1 MKCSTIGCR
10 NQVTRLMSWR
20 DPYAERS
27 SAEHPSDAYYPE
39 LDRESDRVTDAV
51 CDDCLTSY
59 QHRPALQARD
69 EGPVEDSGATARR
82 LIGERE

>member
-20 DPYAERS
+20 DP
-27 SAEHPSDAYYPE
+27 YYPE

>member
-1 MKCSTIGCR
+1 MKCETVGCKHTA
-10 NQVTRLMSWR
+10 TRRMSWR

-39 LDRESDRVTDAV
+39 LDLVENDRVTDAV
-51 CDDCLTSY
+51 CDPCLTSY

-69 EGPVEDSGATARR
+69 EGPVDLGAEARR